1 MHCTLML
8 KLEYQKKKKKCPY
21 YKIQMKLEKII
32 LKLKSISFDKTNCNR
47 SVWSLCLLL
56 FRAQLEV
63 TRLEICITKSGTKII

>member
-8 KLEYQKKKKKCPY
+8 KLEYQKNKCPY
-21 YKIQMKLEKII
+21 YKIEMKLEKII

-47 SVWSLCLLL
+47 SVRSLCLLL

-63 TRLEICITKSGTKII
+63 TSLEICITKSGTKII